1 MKYILFS
8 CFLFLSSE
16 AYCQSDSV
24 SVLIEKL
31 LEFYIESNE
40 LTDFDNNTAFERLYD
55 LSEKPLDINK
65 ATLENMS
72 DLIFLTP
79 IQINGIINH
88 RMEYGEFISLEEL
101 QTIPELDISTIKT
114 LLNFVTIG
122 SAAYNL
128 NFKSLLN
135 SGKSDLYLKYKRVLQ
150 EKVGYQVNSKGEVP
164 YAGDQNY
171 YYTRYRFDAGRNFK
185 IGFTAEKDAGEP
197 FFRSINKSGF
207 DFYSGFIYAAN
218 LNKYIKQVAIG
229 DYSMSF
235 GQGLILH
242 NGFGVGKSA
251 YVMSIKKNG
260 LPIRHYSSVN
270 ETVYFRG
277 VGTTLRLNSKLDLS
291 LGVSYKNVDG
301 NLNID
306 TTDFEENAT
315 FSSLILGGFHR
326 TETEIAKKGSVKQ
339 RNLGGRLAYRSHNF
353 TIGANY
359 LRYDFDKPFIR
370 DPLPYRL
377 FTFSGSKLQNTSLDY
392 DYLYKNVN
400 LFGEIAASDNGGTA
414 QLHSMLIALDR
425 KLDLSVSFR
434 KFDKD
439 YQVLEANAF
448 AEGSLP
454 INEKGLYFGL
464 EFRPNSEIKVSGY
477 FDQWSHEWLRFRI
490 NGPSAGKE
498 YLLRL
503 DYTKKR
509 KFNIYLQ
516 YRYEEKQR
524 NSSLGTEKISILS
537 DLTYHRMRIN
547 LSNKVNQSLELRA
560 RTELSFSKIDNKL
573 SKGSLSFIDFIYK
586 PLLKPYSFSVRY
598 SLFDIENFDSR
609 IYAYESDLLYEY
621 AIPFFQNRG
630 SRFYINA
637 RLKPTRRLMVEFRYA
652 STTLNNVS
660 VIGSGNEL
668 IRSNQRNDIKAQIK
682 YSF

>member
-1 MKYILFS
+1 MKYIILT
-8 CFLFLSSE
+8 CFVLLCSKALS
-16 AYCQSDSV
+16 QSDSV
-24 SVLIEKL
+24 SVLIEKI
-31 LEFYIESNE
+31 LEFYIESND

-55 LSEKPLDINK
+55 LAEKPLDINK
-65 ATLENMS
+65 ATTESLS

-79 IQINGIINH
+79 IQVNAIINH
-88 RMEYGEFISLEEL
+88 RIEYGDYLYLEEL
-101 QTIPELDISTIKT
+101 QTVPELDMSSLKM
-114 LLNFVTIG
+114 LLNFVTTG
-122 SAAYNL
+122 SAAYNV
-128 NFKSLLN
+128 NFRSLLA

-150 EKVGYQVNSKGEVP
+150 EKVGYQLNSKSETP
-164 YAGDQNY
+164 YKGDRNY

-185 IGFTAEKDAGEP
+185 VGFTAEKDAGEP
-197 FFRSINKSGF
+197 FFKSPNSVGF

-218 LNKYIKQVAIG
+218 LNKYIKQLAIG

-277 VGTTLRLNSKLDLS
+277 VGTTLRLNSNLDLS
-291 LGVSYKNVDG
+291 MGVSYKNVDG

-326 TETEIAKKGSVKQ
+326 TESEIAKKGSVKQ
-339 RNLGGRLAYRSHNF
+339 RNIGSRLAYRSNNLA
-353 TIGANY
+353 IGANY
-359 LRYDFDKPFIR
+359 LQYDFDKPFVR
-370 DPLPYRL
+370 DPLPYR
-377 FTFSGSKLQNTSLDY
+377 FYTFNGAKLQNASIDY

-400 LFGEIAASDNGGTA
+400 VFGEVAASDNGGTA
-414 QLHSMLIALDR
+414 QLHSMLIALDK
-425 KLDLSVSFR
+425 KLDLSASFR

-464 EFRPNSEIKVSGY
+464 EFRPNSEIKISGY

-498 YLLRL
+498 YLIRV

-509 KFNIYLQ
+509 KYNVYLQ

-524 NSSLGTEKISILS
+524 NSSLGAEKINILS
-537 DLTYHRMRIN
+537 DLSYHRIRLN
-547 LSNKVNQSLELRA
+547 LSNKVHQSLELRA
-560 RTELSFSKIDNKL
+560 RTELSFSEFDNNL
-573 SKGSLSFIDFIYK
+573 NKGSLSYVDIIYK
-586 PLLKPYSFSVRY
+586 PMQKPYNFSARY
-598 SLFDIENFDSR
+598 ALFDIENFDSR
-609 IYAYESDLLYEY
+609 IYAFESDLLYEY

-637 RLKPTRRLMVEFRYA
+637 RLKPTRQLMMEFRYA
-652 STTLNNVS
+652 NTTLNNVNT
-660 VIGSGNEL
+660 IGSGNEL
-668 IRSNQRNDIKAQIK
+668 VRGSRRSDIKAQIK

>member
-1 MKYILFS
+1 MKYLILV
-8 CFLFLSSE
+8 CFVLLSSD
-16 AYCQSDSV
+16 AFAQSDSV
-24 SVLIEKL
+24 SVLIEKI
-31 LEFYIESNE
+31 LEFYIESND

-55 LSEKPLDINK
+55 LADKPLDINK
-65 ATLENMS
+65 ATTESLS
-72 DLIFLTP
+72 DLVFLTP
-79 IQINGIINH
+79 IQINAIINH
-88 RMEYGEFISLEEL
+88 RIEYGDFISLAEL
-101 QTIPELDISTIKT
+101 QTIPEIDMSTLKM
-114 LLNFVTIG
+114 LLIFVSTG
-122 SAAYNL
+122 SAAYNTNL
-128 NFKSLLN
+128 RSLLA
-135 SGKSDLYLKYKRVLQ
+135 SSRSDLYLKHKRVLQ
-150 EKVGYQVNSKGEVP
+150 NKVGYQENTKGQTP

-185 IGFTAEKDAGEP
+185 IGFTSEKDAGEP
-197 FFRSINKSGF
+197 FFRSPNRAGF
-207 DFYSGFIYAAN
+207 DFYSAFIYAAN
-218 LNKYIKQVAIG
+218 LNKYIKQLAIG

-251 YVMSIKKNG
+251 YVMNIKKNG

-291 LGVSYKNVDG
+291 LGISYKNVNG
-301 NLNID
+301 NLNVD
-306 TTDFEENAT
+306 TIDFEESAT

-326 TETEIAKKGSVKQ
+326 TENEIAKKGSVRQ
-339 RNLGGRLAYRSHNF
+339 RNVGGRLAYRSNNF

-359 LRYDFDKPFIR
+359 LQYDFDKPFIR
-370 DPLPYRL
+370 DPLPYR
-377 FTFSGSKLQNTSLDY
+377 FYTFSGTKLQNASVDY
-392 DYLYKNVN
+392 DYLYKNINV
-400 LFGEIAASDNGGTA
+400 FGEVAASDNGGTA

-425 KLDLSVSFR
+425 KLDLSASFR

-448 AEGSLP
+448 AEGTLP
-454 INEKGLYFGL
+454 INEKGLYLGL
-464 EFRPNSEIKVSGY
+464 EFRPNSEIKISGY
-477 FDQWSHEWLRFRI
+477 FDQWYHEWLRFRI

-498 YLLRL
+498 YLLRF

-524 NSSLGTEKISILS
+524 NSALGTEKINILS
-537 DLTYHRMRIN
+537 DLTYHRIRLN
-547 LSNKVNQSLELRA
+547 LSNKVHQSLELRA
-560 RTELSFSKIDNKL
+560 RTELSFSEIDNKL
-573 SKGSLSFIDFIYK
+573 SKGSLSFIDIIYK
-586 PLLKPYSFSVRY
+586 PLLKPYSFSARY
-598 SLFDIENFDSR
+598 ALFDVENFDSR
-609 IYAYESDLLYEY
+609 IYAFESDLLYEY

-637 RLKPTRRLMVEFRYA
+637 RLKPTRQLMVELRYA
-652 STTLNNVS
+652 NTALDNIDT
-660 VIGSGNEL
+660 IGSGNEL
-668 IRSNQRNDIKAQIK
+668 IRGGTRSDIKGQIK